1 MAAIVTLKS
10 DTAPS
15 ARENKKKRSGG
26 PLGYY
31 C

>member
-10 DTAPS
+10 DTAPGV
-15 ARENKKKRSGG
+15 RENKKKRSGG
-26 PLGYY
+26 PLRYF